1 MPQQQRKMVGIDVV
15 ETSGVDHPAHLAE
28 GWVVMKS
35 ASPEQ
40 VEGLFGSLN
49 TMKGT
54 NVPEKAGEAQPSVE
68 DLQKQLVELTKE
80 RDEAVAKAAAAV
92 VPETKPETAE
102 DLLKSAD
109 LPVAVR
115 EALAKAQAEN
125 EEFRKQAAKDREDF
139 AKERDARL
147 DVDAISKS
155 KDMFKSLAINHA
167 EVAPALRRVEMVSPD
182 VAKSIEV
189 ALKAAD
195 AQLKEKGIFEEVG
208 NVSKSGASDADGVYQ
223 EIVAKGEDLRK
234 SDSNLTS
241 AAAFAKALADNPELY
256 TRYLEAQKGA

>member
-1 MPQQQRKMVGIDVV
+1 MPQQQRKMVGIDVT

-68 DLQKQLVELTKE
+68 DLQKQVADLTKE
-80 RDEAVAKAAAAV
+80 RDEAVAKAAAV
-92 VPETKPETAE
+92 VPETKPETTE

-147 DVDAISKS
+147 DADAVNKS
-155 KDMFKSLAINHA
+155 KELFKSLAINHA
-167 EVAPALRRVEMVSPD
+167 EVAPALRRVEMVSPE
-182 VAKSIEV
+182 VAKSIET

-208 NVSKSGASDADGVYQ
+208 NVSKSGATDADGVYQ
-223 EIVAKGEDLRK
+223 EIVAKGEELRK
-234 SDSNLTS
+234 SDSKLTA
-241 AAAFAKALADNPELY
+241 AAAFAKAIAEDPELY
-256 TRYLEAQKGA
+256 TRYLDAQKGA